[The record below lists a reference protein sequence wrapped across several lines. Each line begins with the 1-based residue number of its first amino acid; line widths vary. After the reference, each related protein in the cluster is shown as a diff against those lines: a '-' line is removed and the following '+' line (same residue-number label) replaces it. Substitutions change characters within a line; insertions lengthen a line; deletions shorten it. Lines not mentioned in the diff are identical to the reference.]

1 MFSLHRFSIR
11 NVLIGSLFAMAF
23 LSMVMDLGLYY
34 YRESQELR
42 TAAIADTET
51 IINVLKEDFVKAIVV
66 NTPDIAA
73 ETNGHLASFD
83 NILDVYLFDAD
94 KHIAYFYS
102 REHEAKATIPHG
114 VEHADIIHNG
124 FLHVFRPLRF
134 ENHEY
139 GGVYARVSI
148 AGMDARVR
156 TLQRALLTSLPVL
169 SVISFLVALIMQRA
183 FTAPISRLADVLK
196 KVTETNDYSVRIN
209 AQEQNEFKIL
219 NSGFNR
225 MLEKIE
231 QDSRALQSAK
241 ARFQNTLEAIVE
253 GVVVCDK
260 WAVVEYVNPAAE
272 LLLNLKELDMLGQPI
287 AKVFDV
293 LDEATAT
300 VVENPLVTCLRDGH
314 AIRLVRLKIHTR
326 EQNNSKTVEASA
338 APLFESSGGVVGA
351 VLALHDVTESRLAE
365 DAARTAINEKI
376 AAEASNS
383 AKTAFLAHVSH
394 ELRTPISAM
403 LGFAELVLDDKQTSV
418 ESRGLIEQVMR
429 NGEHLTQIIND
440 LLDLSKI
447 EADSLEINTTAVAPQ
462 DLIEEIQSLVDVK
475 AKAKGLALH
484 VRIES
489 EVPSLITTD
498 LLRAKQVLLNLC
510 SNAIKFTEQGSI
522 TIHVNSDIER
532 QQLVIDVEDT
542 GIGLADAQKAT
553 LFSPFGHVVASPA
566 RRYSGSGLGLSLSK
580 KLAQLLGGDLLL
592 VESQIE
598 VGSTF
603 RFTMPTGLLAE
614 RYFAEVG
621 SSMTPDEIESDSELS
636 DADSA
641 QGLELPAIQGHVLL
655 AEDTEVLQRMMVLVL
670 TKAGVQ
676 VTVVRDGH
684 EAVQAVRYEKFD
696 LVLMDLQMPVMDG
709 LEATRRLRKNGFTAP
724 IIALTA
730 KVTGEDRELSLA
742 AGCDEFVAKP
752 IGRQRLLTLL
762 HRYLNA
768 KPESARE
775 AH

>member
-34 YRESQELR
+34 YTESQDLR
-42 TAAIADTET
+42 KAAISDTEI

-102 REHEAKATIPHG
+102 RENESKATIPHG
-114 VEHADIIHNG
+114 VEQGDIIQNG
-124 FLHVFRPLRF
+124 FLHVFRPLRV

-148 AGMDARVR
+148 ARMDARVR

-169 SVISFLVALIMQRA
+169 SVISFLVALVMQRA
-183 FTAPISRLADVLK
+183 FTTPISRLADVLK

-209 AQEQNEFKIL
+209 APEQNEFKIL
-219 NSGFNR
+219 SSGFNR

-272 LLLNLKELDMLGQPI
+272 QLLGLKELDMLGQPI

-314 AIRLVRLKIHTR
+314 AIRLVRLKIHAR

-338 APLFESSGGVVGA
+338 APLFESSGGVLGA

-394 ELRTPISAM
+394 NC
-403 LGFAELVLDDKQTSV
+403 G
-418 ESRGLIEQVMR
+418 
-429 NGEHLTQIIND
+429 H
-440 LLDLSKI
+440 
-447 EADSLEINTTAVAPQ
+447 
-462 DLIEEIQSLVDVK
+462 
-475 AKAKGLALH
+475 
-484 VRIES
+484 
-489 EVPSLITTD
+489 
-498 LLRAKQVLLNLC
+498 
-510 SNAIKFTEQGSI
+510 
-522 TIHVNSDIER
+522 
-532 QQLVIDVEDT
+532 
-542 GIGLADAQKAT
+542 
-553 LFSPFGHVVASPA
+553 PF
-566 RRYSGSGLGLSLSK
+566 RR
-580 KLAQLLGGDLLL
+580 
-592 VESQIE
+592 
-598 VGSTF
+598 
-603 RFTMPTGLLAE
+603 
-614 RYFAEVG
+614 
-621 SSMTPDEIESDSELS
+621 
-636 DADSA
+636 
-641 QGLELPAIQGHVLL
+641 
-655 AEDTEVLQRMMVLVL
+655 
-670 TKAGVQ
+670 
-676 VTVVRDGH
+676 
-684 EAVQAVRYEKFD
+684 
-696 LVLMDLQMPVMDG
+696 
-709 LEATRRLRKNGFTAP
+709 
-724 IIALTA
+724 
-730 KVTGEDRELSLA
+730 
-742 AGCDEFVAKP
+742 C
-752 IGRQRLLTLL
+752 
-762 HRYLNA
+762 
-768 KPESARE
+768 
-775 AH
+775 